1 MKVTIRQIVLAIPA
15 LAKLSASNL
24 KIRTAYN
31 LKQSVTVLQEEAD
44 FFTAER
50 RKIIDKYTKVNEDGA
65 TVLNPE
71 KEQEAA
77 AELEELLDMVV
88 TPNAKVVKIALD
100 EDLALSVND
109 MELLEPFVK
118 FTDTEETS

>member
-24 KIRTAYN
+24 KLRTAYN

-65 TVLNPE
+65 TVLDPE

-77 AELEELLDMVV
+77 AELEDLLDLTV
-88 TPNAKVVKIALD
+88 TPNAKVVRIALD

-109 MELLEPFVK
+109 IELLAPFVK